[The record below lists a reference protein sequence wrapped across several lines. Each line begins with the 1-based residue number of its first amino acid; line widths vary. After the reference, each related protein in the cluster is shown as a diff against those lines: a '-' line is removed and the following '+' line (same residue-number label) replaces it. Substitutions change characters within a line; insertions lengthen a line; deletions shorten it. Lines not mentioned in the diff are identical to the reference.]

1 MWEHLPAFIGTSQL
15 LLWHIILVW
24 LYLILVQY
32 TLMFKCSWFEGKQ
45 FPTLLAWGARTLSQ
59 QTLRAEVLSNL
70 LILCNFY
77 FAHPA
82 DHGEESAVWFCDTK
96 CVLGVCG
103 LPTRIVFGTEG
114 LWGVP
119 ITYDKD
125 KNHLENNHNYPKTIR
140 CCIIQDT
147 LFLHTCNRCFQLRH
161 TSTNAFRPHIT
172 WLNHSLGNNHLYFIL
187 PIWVFHAYWI
197 SYNYSTLI

>member
-1 MWEHLPAFIGTSQL
+1 MRWHHSCVTASDFSTVHLNIEVL
-15 LLWHIILVW
+15 LIWRLTDCL
-24 LYLILVQY
+24 
-32 TLMFKCSWFEGKQ
+32 SS
-45 FPTLLAWGARTLSQ
+45 FPCCFPPWRTHTLSQ
-59 QTLRAEVLSNL
+59 QTFRAKILSNL

-119 ITYDKD
+119 ITYNKD
-125 KNHLENNHNYPKTIR
+125 KNHLENNHNYPKI
-140 CCIIQDT
+140 
-147 LFLHTCNRCFQLRH
+147 FRCFIIHDALFKNKKCFL
-161 TSTNAFRPHIT
+161 STY
-172 WLNHSLGNNHLYFIL
+172 L
-187 PIWVFHAYWI
+187 
-197 SYNYSTLI
+197 